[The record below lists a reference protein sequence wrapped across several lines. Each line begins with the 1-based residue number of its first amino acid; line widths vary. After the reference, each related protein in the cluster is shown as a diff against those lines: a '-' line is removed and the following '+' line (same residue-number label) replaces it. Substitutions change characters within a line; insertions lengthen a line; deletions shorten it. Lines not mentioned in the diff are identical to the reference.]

1 MIKIM
6 RWGNSLALRLPKAF
20 LESLNLMEGSF
31 VKIRTEKNRIIIE
44 PQNEMTLEE
53 MVLQISS
60 ENLHAEVS
68 TGVAKGNEAW

>member
-20 LESLNLMEGSF
+20 LESLNLVEGSL

-44 PQNEMTLEE
+44 PHNEMTLEE
-53 MVLQISS
+53 MVSLISS

-68 TGVAKGNEAW
+68 TGAAKGNEAW

>member
-1 MIKIM
+1 
-6 RWGNSLALRLPKAF
+6 
-20 LESLNLMEGSF
+20 MEGSF